1 MVMIS
6 SRALV
11 NPHALSREKPEKL
24 QHERESWIAHQE
36 ELHRKAKPIMLS
48 PADLDFDPK
57 VS

>member
-1 MVMIS
+1 MIS